1 MIDDGPPIK
10 FVALWGMFA
19 LLMLFGQAQ
28 LISHG
33 ANISLSYQ
41 VEQSA
46 EPALMAAL
54 D

>member
-1 MIDDGPPIK
+1 MINDGPPIK
-10 FVALWGMFA
+10 FVAIWGLFA
-19 LLMLFGQAQ
+19 LMMLLGQAQ

-33 ANISLSYQ
+33 ANIAMSYQ

-46 EPALMAAL
+46 EPTLMAAL